1 MSQTADLRSRQF
13 REVEKLLQPEVLRAS
28 FSAMRDAHTA
38 LKEYGD
44 GPDLPDLLSMFLKG
58 AVRCG
63 ASISDRHTRSKAQ
76 SILDYWSLRLAAIAP
91 EISHDAQLDEAAAPE
106 EPDQK
111 PTASAD
117 QEPAPQAAA
126 VEPATPAPPVP
137 AAKPVEDT
145 DQIAIRFAAAARLWR
160 DTDHLK
166 GFLLE
171 GDALAL
177 GAKFRKRDPA
187 INDLVTES
195 ENTIRRRKRRNAA
208 WLAGSLL
215 ATVLLIFWVH
225 SWLFPFL
232 AKWEARQAAMYSTE
246 DPTPNE
252 ISSLEWRFARIAFYQ
267 RFMPADK
274 VADVYLTSARFGQL
288 NLRGISLPAANFIQT
303 KFSKVQLDGANLANS
318 FFSESPG
325 IANVDFARANL
336 SYANFRSSTLTGQ
349 TSFEDAN
356 LYRANFDYTNLCGV
370 NFSGARL
377 KKASFR
383 DVYLEDVT
391 GFANSGWWLASG
403 WNSDNYN
410 KLLTVEDSE
419 QDILNSAGFQADLAE
434 AEEFLIGTTAG
445 TLDRAMALNTYA
457 LALASWG
464 FASPTDFVATY
475 SVAQAPNCM
484 TNSTKPHD
492 ALTASQESVCILES
506 KQVQPLQQAK
516 LMKAIVYDT
525 LGYLQLQ
532 RNDVQGALASFASSE
547 VNGSRI
553 GDGGREF
560 RQAVAW
566 FAAGKSDEAFAK
578 LEYAMNQRQYVPS
591 HELKTLKHLLVDSS
605 KKPNELL
612 ERILRIIDERWPR
625 STRSCSR
632 L

>member
-28 FSAMRDAHTA
+28 FSALRDAHTA

-44 GPDLPDLLSMFLKG
+44 QPDLPDLLSMFLKE
-58 AVRCG
+58 APQCG

-91 EISHDAQLDEAAAPE
+91 GISHDVQLEEPVAPEKPEQKPAAA
-106 EPDQK
+106 
-111 PTASAD
+111 AG
-117 QEPAPQAAA
+117 QEPEGQAAA
-126 VEPATPAPPVP
+126 EPAASEAPVP
-137 AAKPVEDT
+137 AAKPAEDN
-145 DQIAIRFAAAARLWR
+145 DQLAIRFAAAARLWR

-177 GAKFRKRDPA
+177 GAKFRKRDTA
-187 INDLVTES
+187 IDDLVTES

-225 SWLFPFL
+225 SWLFPLL
-232 AKWEARQAAMYSTE
+232 AKWEARQAAMYSTD
-246 DPTPNE
+246 DPTPDE

-303 KFSKVQLDGANLANS
+303 KFSKVQFDGANLANS

-383 DVYLEDVT
+383 DVHLEDVT

-403 WNSDNYN
+403 WNSENYN
-410 KLLTVEDSE
+410 KLMAVEDSE
-419 QDILNSAGFQADLAE
+419 QDIIDSAGFQADLAE
-434 AEEFLIGTTAG
+434 TTEFLLGTAVG
-445 TLDRAMALNTYA
+445 TIDRAMALNSYA

-464 FASPTDFVATY
+464 FASPTDVLAAY
-475 SVAQAPNCM
+475 SVAQASDCM
-484 TNSTKPHD
+484 TNGAMPQD
-492 ALTASQESVCILES
+492 ALTASQESVCILENTQ
-506 KQVQPLQQAK
+506 QVQHL
-516 LMKAIVYDT
+516 KAIVYDT

-532 RNDVQGALASFASSE
+532 RNDVDGALASFANSE
-547 VNGSRI
+547 ADGSRI

-560 RQAVAW
+560 RHAVAW
-566 FAAGKSDEAFAK
+566 FAAGRPDEAFAK

-591 HELKTLKHLLVDSS
+591 HELKTLKHLLIGPD
-605 KKPNELL
+605 KRPNELL
-612 ERILRIIDERWPR
+612 ERVLKNIDERWPK
-625 STRSCSR
+625 STRTCSQP
-632 L
+632 

>member
-13 REVEKLLQPEVLRAS
+13 REVEKLLQPDVLRAS
-28 FSAMRDAHTA
+28 FSAIRDAHTA

-44 GPDLPDLLSMFLKG
+44 QPDLPDLLSMFLKE
-58 AVRCG
+58 APQCG

-91 EISHDAQLDEAAAPE
+91 EISHDAQLNEPVTPE
-106 EPDQK
+106 K
-111 PTASAD
+111 AD
-117 QEPAPQAAA
+117 QEPTAPAAQEPEVEAAA
-126 VEPATPAPPVP
+126 EPATPDPPVP
-137 AAKPVEDT
+137 AKPAEDS
-145 DQIAIRFAAAARLWR
+145 DQLAIRFAAAARLWR
-160 DTDHLK
+160 DSDHLK

-187 INDLVTES
+187 IDDLVTES
-195 ENTIRRRKRRNAA
+195 ENTIRRRKRRYAA
-208 WLAGSLL
+208 GLAGSLL
-215 ATVLLIFWVH
+215 ATILLIFWVH
-225 SWLFPFL
+225 NWLFPLL

-246 DPTPNE
+246 DPATDE
-252 ISSLEWRFARIAFYQ
+252 ISSLEWRFARIAFYR

-303 KFSKVQLDGANLANS
+303 KFSKVQFDGANLANS

-383 DVYLEDVT
+383 DVHLEDVT

-403 WNSDNYN
+403 WNSENYN
-410 KLLTVEDSE
+410 KLMAVEDNE
-419 QDILNSAGFQADLAE
+419 QDIMNSAGFQADLAE
-434 AEEFLIGTTAG
+434 TKEFLLGTTVG
-445 TLDRAMALNTYA
+445 TVDRAMALNSYA

-464 FASPTDFVATY
+464 FTSPTDVLPTY
-475 SVAQAPNCM
+475 SLAQASNCM
-484 TNSTKPHD
+484 TNSAMPQD
-492 ALTASQESVCILES
+492 ALTASQESVCILENTRQ
-506 KQVQPLQQAK
+506 QVQHLK
-516 LMKAIVYDT
+516 SIVYDT

-532 RNDVQGALASFASSE
+532 RNDIDGALASFANSE
-547 VNGSRI
+547 TDGSRI

-560 RQAVAW
+560 RHAVAW
-566 FAAGKSDEAFAK
+566 FAAGRSDEAFAK

-591 HELKTLKHLLVDSS
+591 HELKTLKHLLIGND
-605 KKPNELL
+605 KRPNELL
-612 ERILRIIDERWPR
+612 ERILNNIDERWPKSAR
-625 STRSCSR
+625 TCSR

>member
-1 MSQTADLRSRQF
+1 VSQTADLRSRQF

-28 FSAMRDAHTA
+28 FSAIRDAHTA

-44 GPDLPDLLSMFLKG
+44 GPDLPDLLLMFLKE
-58 AVRCG
+58 ATRSG
-63 ASISDRHTRSKAQ
+63 ASISDKHTRSKAQ

-91 EISHDAQLDEAAAPE
+91 ERSLDAQLDEPAAPE
-106 EPDQK
+106 K
-111 PTASAD
+111 PGQEHTAVAP
-117 QEPAPQAAA
+117 EPAAQT
-126 VEPATPAPPVP
+126 EPAAPQPYVP
-137 AAKPVEDT
+137 GNRPVEDN

-160 DTDHLK
+160 DTDYLK

-177 GAKFRKRDPA
+177 GAKFRKRDTA
-187 INDLVTES
+187 IDDLVTES
-195 ENTIRRRKRRNAA
+195 ENAIRQRRRRTSA

-215 ATVLLIFWVH
+215 ATVVTIFWIH
-225 SWLFPFL
+225 NWLFPSL
-232 AKWEARQAAMYSTE
+232 AKWEARQAALYSTE
-246 DPTPNE
+246 DLDPEE

-274 VADVYLTSARFGQL
+274 VADVYLTSAIFSQL
-288 NLRGISLPAANFIQT
+288 NLRGIVLPAANFVQS
-303 KFSKVQLDGANLANS
+303 KFKRVQFDGANLANS
-318 FFSESPG
+318 SFSESPA
-325 IANVDFARANL
+325 IANVDFDRANL

-349 TSFEDAN
+349 TSFENAN

-370 NFSGARL
+370 NFAGARL

-383 DVYLEDVT
+383 DVYLEDVA

-410 KLLTVEDSE
+410 KLLTVQDSE
-419 QDILNSAGFQADLAE
+419 QDIKNSAGFRADLDE

-464 FASPTDFVATY
+464 FASPNDSLAAY
-475 SVAQAPNCM
+475 SLAQTSNCM
-484 TNSTKPHD
+484 TDSTTPDD

-506 KQVQPLQQAK
+506 TQQPAQHAQQIQ
-516 LMKAIVYDT
+516 LMKPIVYDT

-532 RNDVQGALASFASSE
+532 RNDVEGALASFKSSE
-547 VNGSRI
+547 ADGGRI

-560 RQAVAW
+560 RQAVAL
-566 FAAGKSDEAFAK
+566 FAAGRSDEAFAK
-578 LEYAMNQRQYVPS
+578 LEYAMVQRQYVPS
-591 HELKTLKHLLVDSS
+591 HELKTLKRLLIGSDG
-605 KKPNELL
+605 KPNELL
-612 ERILRIIDERWPR
+612 RRVLNNIDQRWPK
-625 STRSCSR
+625 STRTCPQS
-632 L
+632 